1 MVDSI
6 DLLGHGRTVDAGLDA
21 FFTPASIAIV
31 GASGRSESPYARPL
45 TYLTEIGYPGTIH
58 LVNPRYDQIA
68 GRPCHRDLASV
79 PGDIDLVMIMVA
91 ADRTTTLLREAAQKG
106 CRAAIVCSSGF
117 SETGPAGA
125 ALQREVEAVA
135 RESGIRVLGPNSQG
149 LFHAASRVAATFT
162 GAAALGL
169 PRSGAV
175 AYIGQSGAVGG
186 VVLDLAREAGL
197 PLGAWIS
204 TGNAIDVTAMDAALE
219 LIEDPSIRVLM
230 LYLETLPDYAAY
242 AQLAR
247 RTAALGKRVLVLR
260 SGTSDAGRRAVASH
274 TGAMVASDEAFRL
287 VSRRFGVIQVDD
299 VDALVWAAQLVAD
312 GTRFGRRVGI
322 VTTSGGAGSLAA
334 DTCTRLGLVVEDLD
348 ASTQEALREVVPE
361 YGAVANPVDVTVQL
375 LTRDDSSFGD
385 VCQRVLDSDAI
396 DTLLILATSPM
407 GDLGVRLAEQII
419 ELARSSKKPILPV
432 WMAGREQTRESRSMF
447 VRSGVL
453 AFDSLT
459 RALALAAVLCDD
471 PDRAVSERAIARP
484 AMSTDGLGPVVI
496 EAEAAALLD
505 AFGIPRPRSVL
516 VHNAEQARRAVVEIG
531 GSAVLKVQSRKILH
545 KTEVAGVRTG
555 VTAETAAA
563 VHDDLAQLLTGDPED
578 GGVLVQEQL
587 SAHAELIVG
596 ITRANPDY
604 PPVLTVGFGGVATE
618 LYADIASDVLPVDE
632 ESVERL
638 LRSLKAAPLLTGFR
652 GRPSLDITA
661 AVDAINRIGQL
672 GEAWGSALTE
682 LEINPL
688 VVSEAGAWAVDFMA
702 HQSVEEVSHG

>member
-1 MVDSI
+1 MVESVDVVGYERAA
-6 DLLGHGRTVDAGLDA
+6 DDGLGA
-21 FFTPASIAIV
+21 FFHPESIAVV
-31 GASGRSESPYARPL
+31 GASGRPESPYARPL
-45 TYLTEIGYPGTIH
+45 TYLTEIGYPGTIY

-68 GRPCHRDLASV
+68 GRPCHPDLASV
-79 PGDIDLVMIMVA
+79 PGNIDLVMIMVA
-91 ADRTTTLLREAAQKG
+91 ADQVATLLREAARKG

-117 SETGPAGA
+117 SETGTAGA
-125 ALQREVEAVA
+125 ELQREVTAVA
-135 RESGIRVLGPNSQG
+135 RECGIRVLGPNSQG
-149 LFHAASRVAATFT
+149 LFHAASQVAATFT

-169 PRSGAV
+169 PRSGVA

-197 PLGAWIS
+197 TMGAWVS
-204 TGNAIDVTAMDAALE
+204 TGNAMDVTAMDAALE

-230 LYLETLPDYAAY
+230 LYLEALPEYAAY
-242 AQLAR
+242 AELAGR
-247 RTAALGKRVLVLR
+247 AAVLGKRVLVLR

-287 VSRRFGVIQVDD
+287 VSRRFGVVHVDD
-299 VDALVWAAQLVAD
+299 VDALVQAAQLVAD
-312 GTRFGRRVGI
+312 GATFGRRVGI

-334 DTCTRLGLVVEDLD
+334 DTCTRLGLVVEELD
-348 ASTQEALREVVPE
+348 VTTQEALRAMVPD

-375 LTRDDSSFGD
+375 LTRSDSSFGQ
-385 VCQRVLDSDAI
+385 VCQQVLDSDTV

-407 GDLGVRLAEQII
+407 GELGVHLAEQII
-419 ELARSSKKPILPV
+419 ELAGSSRKPVLPV
-432 WMAGREQTRESRSMF
+432 WMAGREQTRASRSMF
-447 VRSGVL
+447 AKAGVL

-459 RALALAAVLCDD
+459 QALALAAALCDD
-471 PDRAVSERAIARP
+471 PDRMIPARAAARTVVP
-484 AMSTDGLGPVVI
+484 SGGLGPVVI

-516 VHNAEQARRAVVEIG
+516 VHSAERAGQAVTEVCGR
-531 GSAVLKVQSRKILH
+531 AVLKVQSRTILH

-555 VTAETAAA
+555 ITPETAPA
-563 VHDDLAQLLTGDPED
+563 VYDELAQLLVGDPEA

-587 SAHAELIVG
+587 RADVELIVG

-604 PPVLTVGFGGVATE
+604 PPVITVGFGGVATE

-632 ESVERL
+632 GRVERL

-652 GRPSLDITA
+652 GRPALDITA
-661 AVDAINRIGQL
+661 AVEAITAIGRL
-672 GEAWGSALTE
+672 AEAWGPALTE

-688 VVSEAGAWAVDFMA
+688 VVSEAGAWAVDFIA